1 MGVGICLEMLQFQAR
16 RYVIALGSDWL
27 THLLTHVPT
36 SYWCKITI
44 TRSLE
49 GARDDA
55 IPKRP
60 KCTGNVLSVPT
71 SVLTGSGHPLILVT
85 YCKIQSGLKY

>member
-1 MGVGICLEMLQFQAR
+1 MDVGICLEMLQFKAR
-16 RYVIALGSDWL
+16 CYVITFSSDWL
-27 THLLTHVPT
+27 THLLTHAPT

-55 IPKRP
+55 IPTHP
-60 KCTGNVLSVPT
+60 KCTGNVLSIPT
-71 SVLTGSGHPLILVT
+71 SVLTGLDTL
-85 YCKIQSGLKY
+85 